1 MSLGG
6 GVPWSRFGAGRG
18 RRARRH
24 ISSGPAGFGKCGVH
38 VLPGRCRLHMA
49 YIWGGLGNGSGPI
62 GGEGLSQLGHR
73 ARGVAV
79 RVQKGSVPILC
90 RSGEGCLGRGLGR
103 VGGEGHEGIS
113 ALGRPGSVSV
123 GRLPPTLFQQENAK
137 INIFNSFGRFIFWR
151 RVSVYSLVGKEFFF
165 SINSFRPL
173 VRRVRGTTLYNC
185 MKESFRRRRSSWNP
199 SIYFHLSF

>member
-1 MSLGG
+1 
-6 GVPWSRFGAGRG
+6 
-18 RRARRH
+18 
-24 ISSGPAGFGKCGVH
+24 
-38 VLPGRCRLHMA
+38 MA

-123 GRLPPTLFQQENAK
+123 GCTFY
-137 INIFNSFGRFIFWR
+137 W
-151 RVSVYSLVGKEFFF
+151 VGVDFTWPIYGEA
-165 SINSFRPL
+165 L
-173 VRRVRGTTLYNC
+173 GTVRGPSGAKGCRNLGIGLRV
-185 MKESFRRRRSSWNP
+185 EGFWFRV
-199 SIYFHLSF
+199 